1 MAGGHPKSDKLVVR
15 PLRKSELENMLD
27 VWRRAG
33 LPYKPRGRDS
43 ASNLTMQLAKN
54 PESFLGAFAGG
65 ELVGVTIISDDGRKG
80 WINRLAVVP
89 EAREKGVALRLIRE
103 SERILR
109 ERGRHLFC
117 VQIEDYNKGSM
128 RLFEK
133 AGYKRED
140 DIIYFTKREL
150 KSY

>member
-1 MAGGHPKSDKLVVR
+1 LK
-15 PLRKSELENMLD
+15 
-27 VWRRAG
+27 
-33 LPYKPRGRDS
+33 
-43 ASNLTMQLAKN
+43 TN
-54 PESFLGAFAGG
+54 PESFLGAFVDGD
-65 ELVGVTIISDDGRKG
+65 LVGVTITSDDGRKG

-89 EAREKGVALRLIRE
+89 ETRGKGVAMRLIRE

-109 ERGRHLFC
+109 KRGRHLFC

-128 RLFEK
+128 KLFEK

-150 KSY
+150 KLY

>member
-1 MAGGHPKSDKLVVR
+1 MADRRSKSDKLVVR
-15 PLRKSELENMLD
+15 SLKRDELVLMLD

-33 LPYKPRGRDS
+33 LPYRPKGRDS
-43 ASNLTMQLAKN
+43 MPNLILQLKTN
-54 PESFLGAFAGG
+54 PESFLGAFVDGD
-65 ELVGVTIISDDGRKG
+65 LVGVTIISDDGRKG

-89 EAREKGVALRLIRE
+89 ETRGKGVAMRLIRE

-109 ERGRHLFC
+109 KRGRHLFC

-128 RLFEK
+128 KLFEK

-150 KSY
+150 KLY